1 MATGFPFNDRRQ
13 RPEVMGAGARVHR
26 ATGETPSETPDANAA
41 SSHHTIHPARAFAC
55 GRSYVDIAS
64 VTGGPSLPHRDVLG

>member
-13 RPEVMGAGARVHR
+13 RPEVMGSGACVHR
-26 ATGETPSETPDANAA
+26 TPGTTQVETPDATAA
-41 SSHHTIHPARAFAC
+41 TSHHTIHPARAFAC